1 MTIVSALVSVITTLS
16 PSAHPHQVPITDSG
30 YFSALMV
37 PIRVGDKIYRA
48 LVDTG
53 SPESLISSRLTTEA
67 SVVGRVSTQDGEL
80 AIKLSSWDMPASG
93 DESSKLDIVIGMDV
107 LANQIVEIDLKNR
120 NLRFLGESKNG
131 TSKPVDKSVRS
142 YRTKRLKFRRD
153 EDLRPVADFEIEGQ
167 IREFAIDTGSNQ
179 TAITRGDL
187 PASFCIRVTT
197 FDGRDLEG
205 HSLVALRLQDEA
217 TFAIVGS
224 WDSANVLSLNQLTNT
239 YARFDFRA
247 GILDYVP
254 YKKNERSAFILSQIM
269 CVPSLDGITFGSS
282 SAPTFVWQGSKL
294 ESKQKILQQ
303 IQGLTNKSVA
313 SVREKIPEWRATAM
327 FNFPSEKSIIPR
339 DDESLE
345 PTSPPPAYE
354 AIKGYCWTWL
364 PGNGWSEHRRDS
376 GCKERSRC
384 WPYTAADLES
394 GKWPLY
400 GLAILSPSGQELAM
414 RPGRNIFPPGTTF
427 KYIHPKLIK
436 TDAASGHHTVLIPKQ

>member
-1 MTIVSALVSVITTLS
+1 MLSILVSVITTLS

-30 YFSALMV
+30 YLSALMV

-53 SPESLISSRLTTEA
+53 AAESIISSRLTTES
-67 SVVGRVSTQDGEL
+67 SVVARISTDNGVL
-80 AIKLSSWDMPASG
+80 AIRLKSRAMPMSG
-93 DESSKLDIVIGMDV
+93 DNRSKLEIVIGMDV
-107 LANQIVEIDLKNR
+107 LANQIIELDLKRR
-120 NLRFLGESKNG
+120 NLRFLGNSTKPN
-131 TSKPVDKSVRS
+131 SKPVGTSVGS
-142 YRTKRLKFRRD
+142 YRSKRLKFRRD
-153 EDLRPVADFEIEGQ
+153 IGLRPVANFEIEGMSS
-167 IREFAIDTGSNQ
+167 EFVIDTGSNQ
-179 TAITRGDL
+179 TAISRRDV
-187 PASFCIRVTT
+187 PASFCSPVTT
-197 FDGRDLEG
+197 FEGADLEG
-205 HSLVALRLQDEA
+205 HCLVAVRLQHENA
-217 TFAIVGS
+217 FAIVGS
-224 WDSANVLSLNQLTNT
+224 WDSANVLGLNQLTNT

-247 GILDYVP
+247 GTLDYVP
-254 YKKNERSAFILSQIM
+254 YEKNERSALIMSQILG
-269 CVPSLDGITFGSS
+269 VPSLDGITLGSS
-282 SAPTFVWQGSKL
+282 SEPIMVWQGSKL

-303 IQGLTNKSVA
+303 IQGLTAKSVE

-327 FNFPSEKSIIPR
+327 FNFPSDKSIIPR

-376 GCKERSRC
+376 ECKERSRC

-394 GKWPLY
+394 GKWPRH
-400 GLAILSPSGQELAM
+400 GLAILSPSGQELAL

-436 TDAASGHHTVLIPKQ
+436 TDAASGNHTVLIPKQ